1 MCTRFTPSALPVQI
15 GISAVLHSQTCHSGE
30 GNDQTP
36 CPKRAGS
43 TGYLCKSSLGTSLPW
58 EMCPWVS
65 DLLGARCS
73 GSAAPHG
80 SSPGAVARQA
90 VLSAQHPSSP
100 LDVPAS
106 PTTQCKALGCTATH
120 GKVLPHPMLHP
131 LSPLD
136 LTPAARGTTA
146 DAPHHLIEYSHPNVS
161 PHLSSGHAPCPC
173 AVPSSPCPRSH
184 AAPQQGPGP
193 QLQLHP
199 PGWLAAAP
207 APHCSGCLPAQ
218 HKGSVGPTHPEPA
231 ASWRAHRLKYPRRF
245 PQAAQP
251 FQDSLRAGRRQ
262 RPEPARLMRSA
273 WDPHLLAIEQGA
285 ALGTEEAHI
294 SCSTKEGR
302 GMSTAEQSSVGA
314 PGCRALPH
322 TVTPAPS
329 LHQLSQG
336 SFDRGWGIKG
346 TRGIKSAEGHSA
358 DGLRLP
364 LERVLERGWKR
375 QSW

>member
-1 MCTRFTPSALPVQI
+1 MCTRFAPSALPVRI
-15 GISAVLHSQTCHSGE
+15 GISAVLHRQTCHSGE

-73 GSAAPHG
+73 SGAAPRV

-161 PHLSSGHAPCPC
+161 PHLSSGRAPCPC

-193 QLQLHP
+193 P
-199 PGWLAAAP
+199 AP
-207 APHCSGCLPAQ
+207 APSPWLACCSACPASLRVPPSPAQ
-218 HKGSVGPTHPEPA
+218 RQRWPHAPRARCLVACTPAQISAPVPTSSPAFPRQPESWEETAPRACQTNEKRMGPT
-231 ASWRAHRLKYPRRF
+231 
-245 PQAAQP
+245 
-251 FQDSLRAGRRQ
+251 
-262 RPEPARLMRSA
+262 
-273 WDPHLLAIEQGA
+273 
-285 ALGTEEAHI
+285 
-294 SCSTKEGR
+294 
-302 GMSTAEQSSVGA
+302 SV
-314 PGCRALPH
+314 
-322 TVTPAPS
+322 S
-329 LHQLSQG
+329 N
-336 SFDRGWGIKG
+336 
-346 TRGIKSAEGHSA
+346 
-358 DGLRLP
+358 
-364 LERVLERGWKR
+364 
-375 QSW
+375 